1 MTITITP
8 EYVYLGVVLLL
19 MFIQVVQWT
28 AISKIKKEINS
39 LWTQISIIAVS
50 SGNLLEGIEKKL
62 NAKEDKKR

>member
-19 MFIQVVQWT
+19 MFIQVVQWAT
-28 AISKIKKEINS
+28 ISKLKKEINS

-50 SGNLLEGIEKKL
+50 SGNILEGIEKKL
-62 NAKEDKKR
+62 NAKEDKKG

>member
-19 MFIQVVQWT
+19 MFIQVVQWA
-28 AISKIKKEINS
+28 AISKLKKEINS

-50 SGNLLEGIEKKL
+50 SGSLLEGIEKKL
-62 NAKEDKKR
+62 NAKEDRKS

>member
-19 MFIQVVQWT
+19 MFIQVVQWA
-28 AISKIKKEINS
+28 AISKLKKEISS

-50 SGNLLEGIEKKL
+50 SGNILEGIEKKL
-62 NAKEDKKR
+62 NAKEDKKG

>member
-19 MFIQVVQWT
+19 MFIQVVQWA
-28 AISKIKKEINS
+28 AISKLKQEINS

-50 SGNLLEGIEKKL
+50 SGSLLEGIEKKL
-62 NAKEDKKR
+62 NAKEDKKS

>member
-19 MFIQVVQWT
+19 MFIQVVQWA
-28 AISKIKKEINS
+28 AISKLKKEINS

-50 SGNLLEGIEKKL
+50 SGNILEGIEKKL
-62 NAKEDKKR
+62 NAKEDKKS

>member
-19 MFIQVVQWT
+19 MFIQVVQWAT
-28 AISKIKKEINS
+28 ISKLKKEINS

-62 NAKEDKKR
+62 NAKEDKKG

>member
-8 EYVYLGVVLLL
+8 EYVYLAVVLLL
-19 MFIQVVQWT
+19 MFIQVVQWAT
-28 AISKIKKEINS
+28 ISKLKKEINS

-62 NAKEDKKR
+62 NAKEDKKG

>member
-19 MFIQVVQWT
+19 MFIQVVQWA
-28 AISKIKKEINS
+28 AISKLKKEINS

-50 SGNLLEGIEKKL
+50 SGSLLEGIEKKL
-62 NAKEDKKR
+62 NAKEDKKG

>member
-19 MFIQVVQWT
+19 MFIQVVQWA
-28 AISKIKKEINS
+28 AISKLKKEINS

-50 SGNLLEGIEKKL
+50 SGSLLEGIEKKL
-62 NAKEDKKR
+62 NAKEDKKS

>member
-19 MFIQVVQWT
+19 MFIQVIQWAT
-28 AISKIKKEINS
+28 ISKLKKEINS

-50 SGNLLEGIEKKL
+50 SGNILEGIEKKL
-62 NAKEDKKR
+62 NAKEDKKS

>member
-19 MFIQVVQWT
+19 MFIQVVQWAT
-28 AISKIKKEINS
+28 ISKLKKEINS

-50 SGNLLEGIEKKL
+50 SGNILEGIEKKL
-62 NAKEDKKR
+62 NAKEDKKS

>member
-19 MFIQVVQWT
+19 MFIQVVQWAT
-28 AISKIKKEINS
+28 ISKLKKEINS

-50 SGNLLEGIEKKL
+50 SGNILEGIEKKL
-62 NAKEDKKR
+62 NGKEDKKG

>member
-19 MFIQVVQWT
+19 MFIQVVQWA
-28 AISKIKKEINS
+28 AISKLKKEINS

-50 SGNLLEGIEKKL
+50 SGNILEGIEKKL
-62 NAKEDKKR
+62 NAKEDKKG

>member
-19 MFIQVVQWT
+19 MFIQVVQWAT
-28 AISKIKKEINS
+28 ISKLKKEISS

-50 SGNLLEGIEKKL
+50 SGNILEGIEKKL
-62 NAKEDKKR
+62 NAKEDKKG

>member
-19 MFIQVVQWT
+19 MLIQVVQWA
-28 AISKIKKEINS
+28 AISKLKKEINS

-50 SGNLLEGIEKKL
+50 SGNILEGIEKKL
-62 NAKEDKKR
+62 NAKEDKKG